1 MTAPLLTRSA
11 FKTSRLL
18 DFCSE
23 RELVKQIGHDV
34 HDWPLVIIK
43 ELLDNAIDAAEE
55 ARVAPVIMIELDRA
69 RAAGDAIIVADNGPG
84 ISPETVTNIL
94 DFATRTS
101 SREAYVSPTRGAQGN
116 ALKTILAM
124 GYALSGE
131 VGQIVIESQG
141 VAHRITFRADP
152 VRQEPRIERAPEPSE
167 VKIGTRVTVYWPVCA
182 LLTAL

>member
-43 ELLDNAIDAAEE
+43 ELIDNAIDAAEE

-69 RAAGDAIIVADNGPG
+69 EAAGDAIIVADNGPG

-101 SREAYVSPTRGAQGN
+101 SREAYVSPTRGAQGQCTEDDPCHGLCAQRRSRPDRDREPGGGAPHHLSRRPGPAGAEDRACPGAIKSKNWDQGNGVLAGLCLLN
-116 ALKTILAM
+116 A
-124 GYALSGE
+124 
-131 VGQIVIESQG
+131 
-141 VAHRITFRADP
+141 
-152 VRQEPRIERAPEPSE
+152 
-167 VKIGTRVTVYWPVCA
+167 
-182 LLTAL
+182 